1 MEMRNKKGFT
11 LVEVVTAIGI
21 LVVVVVFT
29 GIIFKSSIE
38 SYRIAGAN
46 AEIIQN
52 LQTIT
57 TQLDRD
63 FSQIRRDGWLGIRV
77 ETIYSRPES
86 SRTGSP
92 TLTVHMDRIYYFTT
106 GDFQSWEQGKNED
119 GKFVFIRSNIARIY
133 FGHDSNSLYPPPSNP
148 MPLDKCKLARDVLL
162 LTPGITGLADC
173 NDLSF
178 VKFASD
184 PNASGDMTILNNS
197 VLAGTDANNI
207 RQLMCENVGE
217 LKIEWMNGIDSSM
230 KLIWSP
236 NGGIWGPSD
245 IWPKAIKFTFTLYD
259 SKGILKGGSRF
270 THIVYLGN

>member
-29 GIIFKSSIE
+29 GIIFRSSIE

-63 FSQIRRDGWLGIRV
+63 FSQIRRDGLLGIRFKA
-77 ETIYSRPES
+77 IYSRPES

-92 TLTVHMDRIYYFTT
+92 PLTVHMDGIYYFTT
-106 GDFQSWEQGKNED
+106 GDFQSWFEPG
-119 GKFVFIRSNIARIY
+119 IRSNIARVY
-133 FGHDSNSLYPPPSNP
+133 FGHDSDSLNNTGRSLNQ
-148 MPLDKCKLARDVLL
+148 CRLARDVLL
-162 LTPGITGLADC
+162 ITPGTTGLADC
-173 NDLSF
+173 NDVSF

-184 PNASGDMTILNNS
+184 PNAFGDMTILNNS
-197 VLAGTDANNI
+197 VLAGIEVVPPDSNTI
-207 RQLMCENVGE
+207 RRLMCENVGE
-217 LKIEWMNGIDSSM
+217 LKIEWIGANAYGSGNRLNWLSETNSRRIND
-230 KLIWSP
+230 
-236 NGGIWGPSD
+236 
-245 IWPKAIKFTFTLYD
+245 WPKALKFTFTLYD
-259 SKGILKGGSRF
+259 SKGILKDGSRF
-270 THIVYLGN
+270 THIVYLEN